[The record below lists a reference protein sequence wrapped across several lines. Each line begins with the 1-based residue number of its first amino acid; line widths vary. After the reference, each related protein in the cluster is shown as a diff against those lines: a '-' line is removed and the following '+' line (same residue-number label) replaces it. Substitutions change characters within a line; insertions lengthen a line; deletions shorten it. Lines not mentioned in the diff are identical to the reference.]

1 MLGILVGWS
10 IWWFVRF
17 GGCVCL
23 RFPDWFMSIY
33 VDGRFDVPTN
43 VVVVRV
49 PICSVCGL
57 FLVSVVSVFSVRIC
71 VFVGRVCFV
80 RVTLD
85 FYLCF
90 CWRSRCYLRCRFRC
104 RFRCCFRR
112 LCRSCRRFRRY
123 FRCRFFR
130 FYQSFLSFRC
140 VR

>member
-1 MLGILVGWS
+1 
-10 IWWFVRF
+10 
-17 GGCVCL
+17 
-23 RFPDWFMSIY
+23 MSIY

-80 RVTLD
+80 RVALD

-90 CWRSRCYLRCRFRC
+90 CWRSRCYLRCRFRY

-112 LCRSCRRFRRY
+112 FCRRFRRY